1 MLIIISMFALP
12 IFLKNLKKIDYEIKL
27 FISLIFIKA
36 SIILFLSTVVSFGSL
51 DFFRYSIFF
60 NIFLIFFIGVS
71 VKYHDLK
78 KIIVKSLFV
87 YFTSNLILLLPYY
100 LIKNSFI

>member
-27 FISLIFIKA
+27 FISLIFIKV
-36 SIILFLSTVVSFGSL
+36 SIILFLSTIISFGSL
-51 DFFRYSIFF
+51 DFFRYSFFF
-60 NIFLIFFIGVS
+60 NIFLIFFVGVL
-71 VKYHDLK
+71 VEYQDFK
-78 KIIVKSLFV
+78 KITVKSIFV
-87 YFTSNLILLLPYY
+87 YLMSNLILLLPYY